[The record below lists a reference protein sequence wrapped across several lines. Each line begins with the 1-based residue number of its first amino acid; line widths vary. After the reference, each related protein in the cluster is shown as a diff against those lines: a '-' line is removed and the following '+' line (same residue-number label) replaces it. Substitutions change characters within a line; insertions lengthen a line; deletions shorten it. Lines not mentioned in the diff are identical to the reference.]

1 MNHIYTPD
9 IKLASILSALG
20 IPPRGTDPITCI
32 IEEVNGQRNEKYT
45 FWFEGDGE
53 HGAKAKE
60 LVKAY
65 YALGKNWDETILD
78 KEHPLYWMKGALDNR
93 ETYLHWIRS
102 KVVPMRIIQHGEK
115 TVLLS
120 DRASSSTQAKIRKL
134 IN

>member
-9 IKLASILSALG
+9 IKLASILAALG
-20 IPPRGTDPITCI
+20 IPTRSIDPITCI

-45 FWFEGDGE
+45 FWFDGDGE
-53 HGAKAKE
+53 SGAKAKE
-60 LVKAY
+60 LIKAY

-120 DRASSSTQAKIRKL
+120 DRASTATQAKIRKL